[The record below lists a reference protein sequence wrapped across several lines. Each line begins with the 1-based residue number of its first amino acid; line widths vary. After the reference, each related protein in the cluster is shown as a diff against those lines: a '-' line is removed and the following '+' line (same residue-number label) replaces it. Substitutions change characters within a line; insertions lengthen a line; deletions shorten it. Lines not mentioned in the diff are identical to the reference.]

1 MRVESLGSMGGIILC
16 TTLDTP
22 ATGGDTCSRN
32 SWLPGKVNT
41 GIRRIMMILC
51 ENSFNLKTIAQ
62 GDFGQFR
69 ENNQIIVSTV
79 AKIALRDCF

>member
-1 MRVESLGSMGGIILC
+1 
-16 TTLDTP
+16 
-22 ATGGDTCSRN
+22 
-32 SWLPGKVNT
+32 
-41 GIRRIMMILC
+41 MMILC